1 VRRLWKISSTQTAPF
16 ASRRC
21 TRGPFAAL
29 LLLAFAI
36 AAAGACTSGGSDAV
50 APEAVA
56 SDNTPIER
64 LPVIDMHL
72 HASGE
77 AQWMQVRN
85 PVTGD
90 PGPAT
95 AAEHMRE
102 SLAMMERYNVVAA
115 IVDGPLES
123 IEAWRDASPNR
134 VIGSLG
140 FGRPGFNGFDQPL
153 PGLDALRASFR
164 DGALRV
170 MAEVTAQY
178 EGLSPS
184 DMAFEPYFAMAE
196 ELDIPVGIHTG
207 TSFPQTALRK
217 PNFRV
222 ALGNPILL
230 EDLLVRHPKLRVYI
244 MHGGAPWVRETT
256 LMMHQYP
263 QLYMDVAAINWV
275 DGPMGLP
282 RFHEFL
288 RDMVAEG
295 LGERIMFGTDQMLW
309 PESIGMAI
317 EAIESAD
324 VLSNEQKRDVLYN
337 NAARFLRLSEEEIAR
352 HHGT

>member
-1 VRRLWKISSTQTAPF
+1 MQTAPF
-16 ASRRC
+16 SSRRC

-36 AAAGACTSGGSDAV
+36 AAAGACTSGGSDGA
-50 APEAVA
+50 APEAA
-56 SDNTPIER
+56 AQDNTPIER

-72 HASGE
+72 HASGG
-77 AQWMQVRN
+77 AQWMQVPN

-123 IEAWRDASPNR
+123 IEAWREASPTR

-140 FGRPGFNGFDQPL
+140 FGRPGFGVFNQPL
-153 PGLDALRASFR
+153 PRLDALRELFR
-164 DGALRV
+164 DGTFQA
-170 MAEVTAQY
+170 MAEITAQY

-207 TSFPQTALRK
+207 TSFPGTAAFR
-217 PNFRV
+217 PNFRL

-230 EDLLVRHPKLRVYI
+230 EDLLVRHPKLRVYA
-244 MHGGAPWVRETT
+244 MHAGFPWEREMTA
-256 LMMHQYP
+256 MMQQYP
-263 QLYMDVAAINWV
+263 QLHIDISPIWLGAP
-275 DGPMGLP
+275 DGEME
-282 RFHEFL
+282 RWAREMFA
-288 RDMVAEG
+288 RG
-295 LGERIMFGTDQMLW
+295 LGTRIMFGTDQMLW
-309 PESIGMAI
+309 PETIGMAI
-317 EAIESAD
+317 DTIESAD
-324 VLSNEQKRDVLYN
+324 FLSDEQKRDILYN

-352 HHGT
+352 HHGP